1 MAISQVITFGGTP
14 DQLVWKYPDEN
25 VTTTSQLIVDETHEA
40 LLVVNGN
47 AADLFGPGTR
57 TLSLPNIP
65 ILNSITSIPT
75 GGVNPFPCKIFY
87 VNKVHHLDL
96 MWGTQGAPITL
107 EDPDYQIFLHV
118 MLHGTVAISVG
129 DTRKF
134 LLKLVGFR
142 KDFQPEDV
150 VNNFKGLIS
159 SHVKDC
165 ISKIMINGKI
175 GFFQMNANLME
186 VSAVVQE
193 RLSQIFDEYGIVI
206 QYFNIESI
214 EVPDK
219 DYDTV
224 KAAKERRA
232 GRIIE
237 GYTWQ
242 EEKQMDIAKTFAGNE
257 GTMGAMGGM
266 MGGMMGGA
274 MMGGTISELA
284 RTAMSS
290 ERIPNQ
296 APPHDVRSASPLDA
310 LTGNGQN
317 IRDMVNAGAK
327 AAPAQPP
334 VRQAPAMGGFDV
346 DMDFDAPAAPAK
358 PQGGSFCPNCGGA
371 VNAGQRFCPNCGNPL
386 ARSCPGCGAPVDQ
399 GARFCAQCGTRL

>member
-14 DQLVWKYPDEN
+14 DQLVWKYDNEN
-25 VTTTSQLIVDETHEA
+25 ITTTSQLVVDETHEA
-40 LLVVNGN
+40 LLVVNGT

-65 ILNSITSIPT
+65 LVNKLTSIPT

-96 MWGTQGAPITL
+96 MWGTQGPIAV

-142 KDFQPEDV
+142 KEFQPEDIV
-150 VNNFKGLIS
+150 KNFRGLIS
-159 SHVKDC
+159 AHVKDC
-165 ISKIMINGKI
+165 ISKIMINGRV

-186 VSAVVQE
+186 ISNVVQE
-193 RLSQIFDEYGIVI
+193 RLTQIFDDYGVVI

-214 EVPDK
+214 EVPEK

-284 RTAMSS
+284 RNAMSS
-290 ERIPNQ
+290 ERIPTQ
-296 APPHDVRSASPLDA
+296 APPHDVRSASPL
-310 LTGNGQN
+310 NGAANVQN
-317 IRDMVNAGAK
+317 IREMMSAGAS

-334 VRQAPAMGGFDV
+334 KPQSNAFGGFDV
-346 DMDFDAPAAPAK
+346 DTDFDDAAPA
-358 PQGGSFCPNCGGA
+358 PRAAGGSFCPQCGEA
-371 VNAGQRFCPNCGNPL
+371 VSPGQRFCASCGTPL
-386 ARSCPGCGAPVDQ
+386 ARTCPGCRAPVEQ
-399 GARFCAQCGTRL
+399 NARFCPQCGTKLQ

>member
-1 MAISQVITFGGTP
+1 MAISQVITFGGSP
-14 DQLVWKYPDEN
+14 DQLVWKYGDEN
-25 VTTTSQLIVDETHEA
+25 ITTTSQLIVDETHEA
-40 LLVVNGN
+40 LLVVNGT

-65 ILNSITSIPT
+65 IVNKITQIPT
-75 GGVNPFPCKIFY
+75 GGVNPFPCKVFY

-96 MWGTQGAPITL
+96 LWGTQGAPIAL

-118 MLHGTVAISVG
+118 MLHGSVAISVG

-142 KDFQPEDV
+142 KDFRTEDIIT
-150 VNNFKGLIS
+150 NFKGLIS
-159 SHVKDC
+159 AHVKDC
-165 ISKIMINGKI
+165 ISKIMINGKV

-186 VSAVVQE
+186 ISAVVKE
-193 RLSQIFDEYGIVI
+193 RLDQIFDEYGII
-206 QYFNIESI
+206 IHYFNIESI
-214 EVPDK
+214 EVPEK

-224 KAAKERRA
+224 KEAKERRA

-284 RTAMSS
+284 RNAMSS
-290 ERIPNQ
+290 ERIPTE
-296 APPHDVRSASPLDA
+296 APPHDVRSASPLNPTSNA
-310 LTGNGQN
+310 QN
-317 IRDMVNAGAK
+317 IRSMMQAGTNAG
-327 AAPAQPP
+327 PAQIQKPST
-334 VRQAPAMGGFDV
+334 VNGGFDV
-346 DMDFDAPAAPAK
+346 DMDFDETPIAHAPR
-358 PQGGSFCPNCGGA
+358 GGKFCSNCGA
-371 VNAGQRFCPNCGNPL
+371 SVNAGAKFCSNCGAPQSNN
-386 ARSCPGCGAPVDQ
+386 CPGCGNPIEP
-399 GARFCAQCGTRL
+399 GAKFCSNCGRPL

>member
-1 MAISQVITFGGTP
+1 MAISQVITFGGSP
-14 DQLVWKYPDEN
+14 DQLVWKYGDEN
-25 VTTTSQLIVDETHEA
+25 ITTTSQLIVDETHEA
-40 LLVVNGN
+40 LLVVNGT

-65 ILNSITSIPT
+65 IVNKITQIPT
-75 GGVNPFPCKIFY
+75 GGANPFPCKVFY

-96 MWGTQGAPITL
+96 LWGTQGAPITL

-118 MLHGTVAISVG
+118 MLHGSVAISVG

-142 KDFQPEDV
+142 KDFRPEDI

-165 ISKIMINGKI
+165 ISKIMINGKV

-186 VSAVVQE
+186 VSAVVKE
-193 RLSQIFDEYGIVI
+193 RLDQIFEEYGII
-206 QYFNIESI
+206 IHYFNIESI
-214 EVPDK
+214 EVPEK

-237 GYTWQ
+237 GYSWQ

-257 GTMGAMGGM
+257 GSMGAMGGM

-274 MMGGTISELA
+274 MMGGTISELTRNA
-284 RTAMSS
+284 LSAD
-290 ERIPNQ
+290 RIPTQ

-310 LTGNGQN
+310 MNNAQN
-317 IRDMVNAGAK
+317 IRSMMQAGAN

-334 VRQAPAMGGFDV
+334 QPSMGGFDV
-346 DMDFDAPAAPAK
+346 DTNFDEPAPQMSAGGKFCQQCGAAL
-358 PQGGSFCPNCGGA
+358 
-371 VNAGQRFCPNCGNPL
+371 NAQARFCHI
-386 ARSCPGCGAPVDQ
+386 CGAPQ
-399 GARFCAQCGTRL
+399 SNNCPACGTAITPGAKFCFNCGKPL